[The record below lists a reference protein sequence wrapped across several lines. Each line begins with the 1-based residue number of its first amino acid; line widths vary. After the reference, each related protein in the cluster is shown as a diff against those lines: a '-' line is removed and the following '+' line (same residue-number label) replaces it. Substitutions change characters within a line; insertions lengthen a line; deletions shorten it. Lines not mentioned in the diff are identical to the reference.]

1 MAPIYDEDILV
12 VILRT
17 RWGNVN
23 DKRDDRKERQ
33 SLKASLPICGFKWDI
48 TDGIEWVITS
58 LPVLVVY
65 FAWADLAFFMPLVII
80 VVGAPAIPGEFS
92 G

>member
-23 DKRDDRKERQ
+23 DKRDDKKERQ

-48 TDGIEWVITS
+48 TDGIERVITS
-58 LPVLVVY
+58 LPVLVVF